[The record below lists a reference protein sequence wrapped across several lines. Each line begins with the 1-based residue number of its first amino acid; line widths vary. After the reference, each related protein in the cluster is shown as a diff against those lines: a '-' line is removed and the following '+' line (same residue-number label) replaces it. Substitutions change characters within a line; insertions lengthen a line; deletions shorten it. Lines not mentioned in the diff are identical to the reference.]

1 MAAIEVWRVALL
13 NGESNKSDAMANLQS
28 IVEMDDLV
36 KRVGQSEVDRILG
49 EFGRWV
55 NENEQHGGKG
65 RGNGPNGGNAGGSG
79 ETRQD
84 GRNWRQPTW
93 RERTI
98 KAQDLCDRRFPDVK
112 HLIPDL
118 VPEGVFLLV
127 SRPKLGKSWW
137 LMQTASAVA
146 LGNRIFAADN
156 LDVVPICGDVL
167 HLALEDSD
175 RRIQRRMTK
184 HFGIN
189 RENWPERMTIATTWR
204 RADQGGLDDIREWC
218 RSVSNPTLVTVDT
231 LQKFRP
237 RRKPNSDPYASD
249 YAAFEGLVELAHEFP
264 GLTIMVAHHDRKMQA
279 EDVFDTVSGTLGLT
293 GGVDTVGVFKSVPNG
308 QASLHVRGRDLEQDV
323 EKAFQFDRGTGRWV
337 VLGNAAEV
345 LRSQTQAGV
354 LEVLKRAGKA
364 GMSVADIA
372 DEVEFPSENAAKQV
386 LKRMADAGDIV
397 RVKRGRYAA
406 A

>member
-1 MAAIEVWRVALL
+1 MAAIEEWRSALL
-13 NGESNKSDAMANLQS
+13 NDESNKSDAMANLQS
-28 IVEMDDLV
+28 IVETDELV
-36 KRVGQSEVDRILG
+36 KKVGQSEVDRILG
-49 EFGRWV
+49 EFGRWWD
-55 NENEQHGGKG
+55 ENEEYGGKG
-65 RGNGPNGGNAGGSG
+65 RGNGPNGGNAGGFG
-79 ETRQD
+79 GARQD
-84 GRNWRQPTW
+84 GRNRRQPTW

-98 KAQDLCDRRFPDVK
+98 NARDLCDQRFPDVK

-127 SRPKLGKSWW
+127 SRPKFGKSWW

-156 LDVVPICGDVL
+156 VEVVPICGDVL

-184 HFGIN
+184 HFGAI
-189 RENWPERMTIATTWR
+189 RDNWPERMTIATTWR
-204 RADQGGLDDIREWC
+204 RADQGGLDDIRQWC
-218 RSVSNPTLVTVDT
+218 RSVPNPTLVTVDT

-237 RRKPNSDPYASD
+237 RKKPKDDPYASD

-264 GLTIMVAHHDRKMQA
+264 GLTTMVAHHDRKMDA
-279 EDVFDTVSGTLGLT
+279 DDVFDTVSGTLGLT
-293 GGVDTVGVFKSVPNG
+293 GGVDTVGVFKSAANG
-308 QASLHVRGRDLEQDV
+308 QRSLHVRGRDLEQDV
-323 EKAFQFDRGTGRWV
+323 EKAFRFDRETGRWV
-337 VLGNAAEV
+337 MLGDAAEV
-345 LRSQTQAGV
+345 LRSQTRGAV
-354 LEVLKRAGKA
+354 IEVLKRAGKS
-364 GMSVADIA
+364 GMAVADVA
-372 DEVEFPSENAAKQV
+372 DDVEFPSSDAAKQV